1 MTKICAMMIVRNEA
15 DRYLNF
21 TIPSLLEFVDEIRV
35 VDDASD
41 DGTYEI
47 LRDLGCVVK
56 RNETPM
62 FFVHEGRA
70 RNALFDWALEGEP
83 SHLLCID
90 ADEVVEDG
98 QAVRKAVENN
108 TSVSGIWTLGMTE
121 IWRAD
126 EQFLYERVD
135 GQWGQRKVPVVFT
148 APRVRT
154 PRWNI
159 ADRALACG
167 REPMAVAKAGIRGR
181 VPMVSALFHLGWS
194 CKSDREERF
203 QRYMVHDK
211 GQFHRD
217 AHLQSIMFDD
227 SRVQTVARP
236 WPESLSSVKSGLL
249 DRINR

>member
-1 MTKICAMMIVRNEA
+1 MKLAAMMIVRNEA

-21 TIPSLLEFVDEIRV
+21 TIPSLMEFVDEIRV

-47 LRDLGCVVK
+47 LRDLGCVVR
-56 RNETPM
+56 RNETSQ

-83 SHLLCID
+83 THIIAID

-98 QAVRKAVENN
+98 KAARAAVENN
-108 TSVSGIWTLGMTE
+108 TSASGIWTLGMTE

-126 EQFLYERVD
+126 EQSLYERVD
-135 GQWGQRKVPVVFT
+135 GQWGQRRVPVLFT

-154 PRWNI
+154 QRWNI

-181 VPMVSALFHLGWS
+181 VPMVSALYHLGWS
-194 CKSDREERF
+194 CQSDREARF

-217 AHLQSIMFDD
+217 SHLQSIMFGDD
-227 SRVQTVARP
+227 RVQTIPRP
-236 WPESLSSVKSGLL
+236 WPESLSSVKAGLL